1 MSLPAASDEARPP
14 TREGVLERVTLI
26 MDVLADAAGPLGLD
40 DLTQITGLPK
50 STVFRMLRKLH
61 RLGWIHQ
68 DERGYA
74 PGPRITRQDVNAGH
88 DRLRAAAA
96 VPLNELQIATDTV
109 AHLLVVD
116 GPVIHYLDKIG
127 GLRSPS
133 VPSRVGGRVM
143 ATEAVGGLAILA
155 AMTPEDVDDLV
166 DRQRRWHPDH
176 LAALHHD
183 LGAIRRTRGIVT
195 ADGRRL
201 YEGIS
206 SIAAPVL
213 GPDGPVAAIS
223 IARRGP
229 LSVATA
235 GPRLLHAVR
244 TTARALYPEWPAA
257 RRGDLRLA

>member
-1 MSLPAASDEARPP
+1 MSRPAPRDGARPA

-26 MDVLADAAGPLGLD
+26 MDSLADAAGPLGLD
-40 DLTQITGLPK
+40 DLTRLTGLPK
-50 STVFRMLRKLH
+50 STVLRMLRKLRH
-61 RLGWIHQ
+61 LGWIHQ

-74 PGPRITRQDVNAGH
+74 PGPRITRQDVNAEH

-96 VPLNELQIATDTV
+96 VPLNELHLATDTV
-109 AHLLVVD
+109 VHLLVVD
-116 GPVIHYLDKIG
+116 GPVLHYLDKIG
-127 GLRSPS
+127 GLRSPT

-176 LAALHHD
+176 LAALHRD
-183 LGAIRRTRGIVT
+183 LGSIRRNRGIAV

-201 YEGIS
+201 YEGIG

-213 GPDGPVAAIS
+213 GPHGPVAAIS
-223 IARRGP
+223 VARRGP

-235 GPRLLHAVR
+235 GPRLLDAVR
-244 TTARALYPEWPAA
+244 ATAQTLHPHQTAA
-257 RRGDLRLA
+257 RTRDLRLA